1 MGGPIIK
8 KLVDSAVINNDT
20 LEFRVKMDGRTRLR
34 VYCTYNLVTGTAD
47 MELTVRP
54 VFPGWVSGSGG
65 TGIEEWPD
73 FSDLNADGTADSTLP
88 AVVPNEGFN
97 DFGGTNAAATGHVFV
112 NPDAIVSEIYIKIQN
127 KSSTNARTIL
137 VAELI

>member
-8 KLVDSAVINNDT
+8 TLVDSATINNET

-34 VYCTYNLVTGTAD
+34 VYCTYTVPVGTAD

-54 VFPGWVSGSGG
+54 VFPSWVSGSGG

-73 FSDLNADGTADSTLP
+73 FTSSSTLP
-88 AVVPNEGFN
+88 AVVPNEGFTEF
-97 DFGGTNAAATGHVFV
+97 DGATSSGDTGVVFV
-112 NPDAIVSEIYIKIQN
+112 NPEAIVSEIYIKIQN

-137 VAELI
+137 VAELL